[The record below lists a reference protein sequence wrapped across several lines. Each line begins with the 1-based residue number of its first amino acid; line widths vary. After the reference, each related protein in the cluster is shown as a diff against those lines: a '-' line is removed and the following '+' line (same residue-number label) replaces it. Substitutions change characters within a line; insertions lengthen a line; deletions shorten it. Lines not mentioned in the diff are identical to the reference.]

1 MVGFVIWIVGLVL
14 TIRAALEIWRIHAP
28 AERKLIAIVLVV
40 FTSWVGLL
48 FYYFYG
54 KCPYGIS
61 GWEQV
66 SKGIDGCITVYIN
79 CTVIS
84 RYKETHRSL
93 TVIGAISCPLSNIF
107 RFFRS
112 RKYRCV
118 HLSYLVADGRLFVL
132 RSC

>member
-54 KCPYGIS
+54 KPRMA
-61 GWEQV
+61 Q
-66 SKGIDGCITVYIN
+66 
-79 CTVIS
+79 
-84 RYKETHRSL
+84 SL
-93 TVIGAISCPLSNIF
+93 TVIGAFLAFTNIF

>member
-54 KCPYGIS
+54 KPRMAQWLGSQTC
-61 GWEQV
+61 
-66 SKGIDGCITVYIN
+66 
-79 CTVIS
+79 
-84 RYKETHRSL
+84 
-93 TVIGAISCPLSNIF
+93 
-107 RFFRS
+107 
-112 RKYRCV
+112 
-118 HLSYLVADGRLFVL
+118 
-132 RSC
+132 

>member
-54 KCPYGIS
+54 KPRMAQWFGTGI
-61 GWEQV
+61 E
-66 SKGIDGCITVYIN
+66 
-79 CTVIS
+79 
-84 RYKETHRSL
+84 RY
-93 TVIGAISCPLSNIF
+93 
-107 RFFRS
+107 
-112 RKYRCV
+112 
-118 HLSYLVADGRLFVL
+118 
-132 RSC
+132 

>member
-54 KCPYGIS
+54 KPRMAQWLG
-61 GWEQV
+61 QV

-93 TVIGAISCPLSNIF
+93 TVIGAFLAFTNIF